1 MISSLFACFLSVIDH
16 CSWGS
21 LLYLVESIP
30 YNIIGLSLGKS
41 KLYSVRQ
48 GVKYKHATSFVN
60 TLFLNVHSV
69 GIDPHKV
76 ISVCKIKL

>member
-1 MISSLFACFLSVIDH
+1 MIFQPFRLFLVRNRPLRL
-16 CSWGS
+16 GS

-48 GVKYKHATSFVN
+48 GVEYKHATSFVN